1 MVKITS
7 NKNIEKKEMLHFRH
21 ELKYDI
27 GMSEY
32 YQLIPRI
39 RAVMKR
45 DGNVG
50 KDGTYRIQS
59 VYFDNYRDKALKE
72 KTVGIQKREKFR
84 IRWYN
89 DNTEFI
95 KLEKKMKINDLCLKY
110 SAAITESDLMKI
122 LEGDTEWMINH
133 DDSLVRELYT
143 KEKIQQ
149 LRPRVIVSY
158 LREPYI
164 YEAGNVRITFDS
176 DIRSSLYHPLTD
188 KNLGSLIDA
197 RLEPG
202 RMIMEVKYDAYLP
215 SVISDFLQIG
225 DIRQNAF
232 SKYGICRRFG

>member
-1 MVKITS
+1 MVTFIKQEVIKITV
-7 NKNIEKKEMLHFRH
+7 NTNDKKKEELHFRH

-95 KLEKKMKINDLCLKY
+95 KLEKKMKINNLPDY
-110 SAAITESDLMKI
+110 AIDCMFI
-122 LEGDTEWMINH
+122 V
-133 DDSLVRELYT
+133 VRECENGLWFWGAYDDNET
-143 KEKIQQ
+143 ANHAAKEIN
-149 LRPRVIVSY
+149 
-158 LREPYI
+158 
-164 YEAGNVRITFDS
+164 G
-176 DIRSSLYHPLTD
+176 
-188 KNLGSLIDA
+188 
-197 RLEPG
+197 
-202 RMIMEVKYDAYLP
+202 
-215 SVISDFLQIG
+215 SVIW
-225 DIRQNAF
+225 NV
-232 SKYGICRRFG
+232 KE